1 MRISDWSSDVCSA
14 DLAPARQPPLAA
26 GAAGAVAAAPR
37 RPDRLMATDR
47 TARSPKGWARRDAIT
62 TTSWGTPPEHLPDP
76 MADDVVL
83 EMGWGR
89 LIFGPTFSDP
99 AGIEAAL
106 RDERLGRRE
115 LALSMRDPHTL
126 LSPPPP

>member
-62 TTSWGTPPEHLPDP
+62 KTSWGTPPEHLPDP
-76 MADDVVL
+76 MAADVVL
-83 EMGWGR
+83 ELGWGR
-89 LIFGPTFSDP
+89 LFFDQPFSHHPLIEPAVRRQRLDRPT
-99 AGIEAAL
+99 
-106 RDERLGRRE
+106 
-115 LALSMRDPHTL
+115 
-126 LSPPPP
+126 PPPHHPPPHNLLTTPH

>member
-62 TTSWGTPPEHLPDP
+62 PTSWGTPPEHLTDP
-76 MADDVVL
+76 KADDVVL

-89 LIFGPTFSDP
+89 PLYGHTFSYHP
-99 AGIEAAL
+99 GLEAGL
-106 RDERLGRRE
+106 RDERPGP
-115 LALSMRDPHTL
+115 RDT
-126 LSPPPP
+126 PPTM